1 MSVRAMVAAT
11 TLDHAIERG
20 GAHGALQG
28 RDVRLVARI
37 RREAVHAGRLPLHAG
52 QGGSPNDEG
61 EGVLAGHAT
70 AARADRPAARITT
83 CEVEDVLAAI
93 RATYADRGRQ
103 TPGRREPTTPGVLP
117 RGYRASALR

>member
-1 MSVRAMVAAT
+1 MCGWWLASGAKPSTLADYQYMLAKAGVPT
-11 TLDHAIERG
+11 T
-20 GAHGALQG
+20 Q
-28 RDVRLVARI
+28 
-37 RREAVHAGRLPLHAG
+37 
-52 QGGSPNDEG
+52 G

-117 RGYRASALR
+117 RGFRASALR